1 LAREPFRALY
11 RLQLGPD
18 LTFADARRLVPY
30 LRELG
35 VSHLYLSPS
44 LQARRGSTHG
54 YDVVDPREVSRELGG
69 EDELRALCREAPG
82 VVLDI
87 VPNHMA
93 TDDANPFWTDEETRA
108 RFFDVDPDTGWHRR
122 FFTID
127 DLAGVRVE
135 DTEVFDTTH
144 RKVLELVDEGLVDGL
159 RVDHPDG
166 LANPREYLE
175 RLRGAG
181 VDHVWAEK
189 ILERG
194 EELRDWPV
202 EGTTGYEFLNDAVGL
217 FVDPAAEAPLTEL
230 YHELTG
236 ETRPFAAVAAEAKLE
251 QAKTDFR
258 RELDRLQRLYDAP
271 GLDRAVASF
280 HVYRTYVEPQTGR
293 VEAADR
299 AEVESANVAAEVA
312 RVLLLEERGHDEFV
326 TRFQQTTGP
335 VIAKGV
341 EDTAFYRYN
350 RFVALNEVGGDAERF
365 GLSVE
370 AFHEANAKR
379 RPNALLTTYTHDTKR
394 SADVRARLAALSWIP
409 DEWERLVRSVRV
421 AGGVDANDGYL
432 ALQAV
437 VGAWPLT
444 PERLDAYLEK
454 ALREGKRTSS
464 WVDPDEAAER
474 RVREYGR
481 GLLENAEVEAFAA
494 RLRPLARR
502 VVLGQLLLK
511 LTCPGL
517 PDIYQG
523 DELEALALVDP
534 DNRRPVDWNR
544 RRDALSELRSGAAPT
559 VETEKLYLI
568 WKTLELRARRPEAFS
583 GDYAALDLGAGVCG
597 FVRGGD
603 VLVVVPVRD
612 LPVPELEPEWRDV
625 LRADLGVGLLER

>member
-544 RRDALSELRSGAAPT
+544 RRDALSELRSGVAPT
-559 VETEKLYLI
+559 AETEKLYLI

-583 GDYAALDLGAGVCG
+583 GDYAALDLGVGVCG